1 MFRTEPR
8 DGSVVELIQKQVV
21 PAVPDRAFSNTVGP
35 VTEDSGPTSVR
46 LFRGLAMHDSC

>member
-21 PAVPDRAFSNTVGP
+21 PAVPGRAFSNTVLLRT
-35 VTEDSGPTSVR
+35 VKAVR
-46 LFRGLAMHDSC
+46 VG